1 MRGCLGAETLMERF
15 RRKLEKLG
23 LNDLR
28 QKRDIF
34 TWSNKHKDETF
45 TKKRLDW
52 IVANWE

>member
-1 MRGCLGAETLMERF
+1 MERF